1 MCAFT
6 DSSVKSVFLICIFGI
21 QDSSLPCFAALG
33 SQTAQQLKDRFQPSL
48 SQSQIAEF
56 VERLIMTSLGSHWTR
71 LYDSVSALYCM
82 EGLYVYAKES
92 MFSSIS
98 IIHNLSYDHAHG
110 TNILEFNNIGQAGC
124 IVIIQ

>member
-1 MCAFT
+1 MRPFK
-6 DSSVKSVFLICIFGI
+6 DSSIDSIFLICIVDI

-56 VERLIMTSLGSHWTR
+56 VERLIMTSLGSHWTC
-71 LYDSVSALYCM
+71 LYDSVSTLYCT
-82 EGLYVYAKES
+82 ESLYVYAKES
-92 MFSSIS
+92 TFSSIS